1 MFSSIGA
8 YQAKA
13 GRRSK
18 FDFCARLM
26 GILAFIAAPLTQAG
40 FSNGGFESGLADWSV
55 TSYQWGGAHT
65 IPTFPPTTEA
75 HLGLTAPVADNG
87 LTSVVGAGT
96 DAQTGGVL
104 GYPLYDNKAVRIN
117 FLGNSYRVSAI
128 DQAATMTLADVDP
141 ADGKVHVR
149 FAIAPV
155 LQNPGHP
162 ATQQPY
168 FFVEVTNVTKGTQLY
183 HTFNFSGQTGVP
195 WVTVGGYQ
203 YTNWQAI
210 DIAPGAGVL
219 DVGDQVKVKVIAA
232 GCGQSGH
239 EGHVYVDSGP
249 ALTTLPGPYVY
260 ATGPQYTTAGSTIT
274 YTYTYGNSGT
284 SPLTGT
290 LVTVVSP
297 QDNTGP
303 AQNLTFQS
311 ISGAGTG
318 SCTTPAAGVAAIQ
331 GVNPISCNFGTF
343 NPNNVGTFQVT
354 FNVPDPAV
362 GPINH
367 GNYQVS
373 GDNSPAI
380 LGPLVQTNLGGAT
393 PLVDLGVTITD
404 GQSSVTWGQSLTYTI
419 VVSNAGPTA
428 VPVGAT
434 VVGNLPAQLV
444 NATWTCAASGGTA
457 CPNASGSG
465 AISETTTATIPMGET
480 LTYTVSAQVDPAGSG
495 TGTVNHAVTVTAP
508 AGVLDSSSAN
518 NTSADV
524 DNVGPALST
533 LTVNKSGVG
542 TGTVS
547 TVPGGINCGTAC
559 LSDNAQYPTGTQV
572 VLYASAP
579 SGSIFAGWSGG
590 GCSGTASSCTLTLA
604 GATAVT
610 ADFTTPLTVT
620 PVVGANGSVAPNVAQ
635 PVAPNGTTSF
645 TVTPSAG
652 YAPDITDNC
661 AASGTQTGGTFVGNT
676 YTTNAIA
683 QSCNVNFDFTNVGVS
698 TVTPSVGANGSI
710 TPNSARTVL
719 TGGSVSFTV
728 VPNSGY
734 STLVGGTCP
743 AGTWSGSVYT
753 ISPVNADCSA
763 NFTFGLLTANNDI
776 APSGTRTL
784 TPSGNDTTSGATI
797 DPTTLDLDPG
807 TSGIQ
812 TTHVT
817 AQGTW
822 TVIDTTAGTVNFA
835 PASGFYGTA
844 SLIYAI
850 SNSLGF
856 TSTATMSV
864 PIDPSGVVYDSTTR
878 QPITGATVTLLYNGG
893 SANAYVAGGNAT
905 QVTNGDGQYA
915 FFLLPA
921 APVDTYSLTVSSAG
935 YASSSIAIPPT
946 AGNWPLGGGQITAIS
961 GAPQVGDPTTYYL
974 SGPKPTSDVTN
985 NNIPLDPI
993 LAPASIPTLSEY
1005 MMVVLTALLLMFG
1018 FAAMR
1023 RNTI

>member
-1 MFSSIGA
+1 
-8 YQAKA
+8 
-13 GRRSK
+13 
-18 FDFCARLM
+18 M
-26 GILAFIAAPLTQAG
+26 GLLAFIAAPLAQAG
-40 FSNGGFESGLADWSV
+40 FQNGGFESDLANWSV
-55 TSYQWGGAHT
+55 TSYNWGGTRT

-75 HLGLTAPVADNG
+75 HLGLTGPVADNG
-87 LTSVVGAGT
+87 LTSVVGSGT

-117 FLGNSYRVSAI
+117 YLGNSYRVSAI
-128 DQAATMTLADVDP
+128 DQTATMTLADVDP

-162 ATQQPY
+162 ANQQPY
-168 FFVEVTNVTKGTQLY
+168 FFVEVTNVTKGTQIF

-210 DIAPGAGVL
+210 DIAPGAGLL
-219 DVGDQVKVKVIAA
+219 DVGDQIKVKIIGA

-260 ATGPQYTTAGSTIT
+260 ATGPQYTTAGGTVT

-284 SPLTGT
+284 SPLTNT

-311 ISGAGTG
+311 ISGTGTG
-318 SCTTPAAGVAAIQ
+318 SCTTPGAGVA
-331 GVNPISCNFGTF
+331 GTISCNFGTF

-354 FNVPDPAV
+354 FNVPNPAI

-380 LGPLVQTNLGGAT
+380 LGPLVQTNLSGAT

-404 GQSSVTWGQSLTYTI
+404 GQSSVTWGQNLTYTI
-419 VVSNAGPTA
+419 VVSNAGPA
-428 VPVGAT
+428 DVPVGAT
-434 VVGNLPAQLV
+434 VVENLPAQLV
-444 NATWTCAASGGTA
+444 NATWTCAASAGTS

-480 LTYTVSAQVDPAGSG
+480 LTYTVTTQVDPAGTG

-508 AGVLDSSSAN
+508 GGVLDSSTAN

-533 LTVNKSGVG
+533 LTVNKSGIG

-559 LSDNAQYPTGTQV
+559 STDNAQYPTGTQV

-590 GCSGTASSCTLTLA
+590 GCSGTASSCTVTLA
-604 GATAVT
+604 GATVVA
-610 ADFTTPLTVT
+610 ADFTAPLTVT
-620 PVVGANGSVAPNVAQ
+620 PVVGANGSVAPNIAQ

-652 YAPDITDNC
+652 YAPNISDNC
-661 AASGTQTGGTFVGNT
+661 AASGAQTGGTLVGNT
-676 YTTNAIA
+676 YTTNPIA
-683 QSCNVNFDFTNVGVS
+683 QSCNINFTFTNVGVN

-710 TPNSARTVL
+710 TPNSAKTVL
-719 TGGSVSFTV
+719 TGGSVSYTV

-734 STLVGGTCP
+734 ATKVDGTCP
-743 AGTWSGSVYT
+743 AGTWSGSAYT
-753 ISPVNADCSA
+753 ISP
-763 NFTFGLLTANNDI
+763 
-776 APSGTRTL
+776 
-784 TPSGNDTTSGATI
+784 
-797 DPTTLDLDPG
+797 
-807 TSGIQ
+807 
-812 TTHVT
+812 
-817 AQGTW
+817 
-822 TVIDTTAGTVNFA
+822 
-835 PASGFYGTA
+835 
-844 SLIYAI
+844 
-850 SNSLGF
+850 
-856 TSTATMSV
+856 
-864 PIDPSGVVYDSTTR
+864 
-878 QPITGATVTLLYNGG
+878 
-893 SANAYVAGGNAT
+893 
-905 QVTNGDGQYA
+905 
-915 FFLLPA
+915 
-921 APVDTYSLTVSSAG
+921 
-935 YASSSIAIPPT
+935 
-946 AGNWPLGGGQITAIS
+946 
-961 GAPQVGDPTTYYL
+961 
-974 SGPKPTSDVTN
+974 
-985 NNIPLDPI
+985 
-993 LAPASIPTLSEY
+993 
-1005 MMVVLTALLLMFG
+1005 
-1018 FAAMR
+1018 
-1023 RNTI
+1023 

>member
-8 YQAKA
+8 YQGKA

-26 GILAFIAAPLTQAG
+26 GLLAFIAAPLAQAG
-40 FSNGGFESGLADWSV
+40 FQNGGFESDLANWSV
-55 TSYQWGGAHT
+55 TSYNWGAGHI

-87 LTSVVGAGT
+87 LTSVVGSGT

-104 GYPLYDNKAVRIN
+104 GYPLYDNKAVRVN
-117 FLGNSYRVSAI
+117 YLGNNYRVSAI
-128 DQAATMTLADVDP
+128 DQTATMTLADVDP

-168 FFVEVTNVTKGTQLY
+168 FFVEVTNVTKGTQIF
-183 HTFNFSGQTGVP
+183 HTFNFSGQSGVP

-219 DVGDQVKVKVIAA
+219 DVGDQVKVKIIGA

-260 ATGPQYTTAGSTIT
+260 ATGPQYTTAGGTVT

-284 SPLTGT
+284 SPLTNT

-297 QDNTGP
+297 QDNTSP

-311 ISGAGTG
+311 ISGTGTG
-318 SCTTPAAGVAAIQ
+318 SCTTPGAGVA
-331 GVNPISCNFGTF
+331 GTISCNFGTF

-354 FNVPDPAV
+354 FNVPNPAI

-380 LGPLVQTNLGGAT
+380 LGPLVQTNLSGAT

-404 GQSSVTWGQSLTYTI
+404 GQSSVTWGQNLTYTV

-434 VVGNLPAQLV
+434 IVETMPATLTGV
-444 NATWTCAASGGTA
+444 TWTCAASAGTA

-465 AISETTTATIPMGET
+465 AVNEMTTATIPMGDT
-480 LTYTVSAQVDPAGSG
+480 LTYTVLATATGSG
-495 TGTVNHAVTVTAP
+495 TSTINNAFTVSIP
-508 AGVLDSSSAN
+508 GGVFDSSSAN

-533 LTVNKSGVG
+533 LTVNKSGAG

-559 LSDNAQYPTGTQV
+559 ATANAQYPTGSQV
-572 VLYASAP
+572 ALYASAP
-579 SGSIFAGWSGG
+579 AGSIFSGWSGG
-590 GCSGTASSCTLTLA
+590 GCSGTASSCTVTLA

-620 PVVGANGSVAPNVAQ
+620 PVVGANGSVSPNVAQ

-652 YAPDITDNC
+652 YAPVITDNC
-661 AASGTQTGGTFVGNT
+661 AAGNAQTGGALVGNT

-683 QSCNVNFDFTNVGVS
+683 QNCNVNFNFTNVGVN

-710 TPNSARTVL
+710 TPNSAKTVL

-734 STLVGGTCP
+734 ATLVGGTCP

-776 APSGTRTL
+776 APSGTRTV
-784 TPSGNDTTSGATI
+784 TPSSNDTTSGATI

-807 TSGIQ
+807 TTGIQ
-812 TTHVT
+812 TTRVT

-822 TVIDTTAGTVNFA
+822 TVIDTTTGTVNFA

-850 SNSLGF
+850 SNSSGF

-864 PIDPSGVVYDSTTR
+864 PIDPSGVVYNSTSR
-878 QPITGATVTLLYNGG
+878 LAVFGATVTLLYNGG
-893 SANAYVAGGNAT
+893 SANAYVVGGNAT
-905 QVTNGDGQYA
+905 QITNGAGQYA
-915 FFLLPA
+915 FFLIPTAPA
-921 APVDTYSLTVSSAG
+921 GTYSLTVSNAG
-935 YASSSIAIPPT
+935 YTFVSTAIPAIYGDWPA
-946 AGNWPLGGGQITAIS
+946 AGGAITTII
-961 GAPQVGDPTTYYL
+961 GAPQISDDVTYHL
-974 SGPKPTSDVTN
+974 SGPLPTSDVIN
-985 NNIPLDPI
+985 NNIPLDPV
-993 LAPASIPTLSEY
+993 APVAPVAVVSIPTLSEY
-1005 MMVVLTALLLMFG
+1005 MMVVLTVLLLMFG

-1023 RNTI
+1023 RHAM